1 MTREQLNE
9 EKQQEIFK
17 EQNKE
22 IIKKIVKKVM
32 KIFLII
38 LVIGTIFFS
47 YTTYVSSVK
56 IKVREYRIT
65 EKKIP
70 ASFNGLKII
79 QLTDLHYG
87 TTMFNENVKDIVK
100 MTNDRKPDLI
110 VFTGDLID
118 KNYKLTN
125 KEQEEIIKELK
136 KLSASLGKYAIIGDE
151 DNEKTN
157 TILNQANFTILKNE
171 SELIYQKNNEP
182 ILLVGLSSNSKNQN
196 IEKAYSYFKQDVFN
210 SNIYTITLL
219 HEPDTVD
226 DIIESYN
233 SDLFLAGHSNNGNIR
248 LPFVKYSL
256 FKVEGAKKYD
266 QDYYNLGNSKLYIS
280 SGLGTTNQS
289 NIRLFC
295 RPSINFFRLSNQ

>member
-22 IIKKIVKKVM
+22 NIKKIVKKVM
-32 KIFLII
+32 KILLII
-38 LVIGTIFFS
+38 LVIGTIFFF
-47 YTTYVSSVK
+47 YITYVSSVK

-100 MTNDRKPDLI
+100 MTNDRNPDLI

-157 TILNQANFTILKNE
+157 NILNQANFTILKNE

-196 IEKAYSYFKQDVFN
+196 IEKAYSYFKQNVFN

-226 DIIESYN
+226 DIIGSYN

-256 FKVEGAKKYD
+256 FKVDGAKKYD

-280 SGLGTTNQS
+280 SGLGTTNKS